1 MPRNVVFVSRERPRY
16 SPIGQHIMATATATR
31 TTKTTTKTTT
41 TPVVSTSLDVAG
53 YVAIEQAEQT
63 DMTKYVAGRAR
74 IVGIAIANGS
84 ELGNITNTLRA
95 AIIDAGLTP
104 KASLGPALKHYA
116 DAYSMASVYGV
127 TLDDKALHASYSVN
141 TGKVPAKLREAFKKA
156 APKKAV
162 TPADFIKRIDRL
174 KADAVALKGSK
185 AGLAAAPVSAPS
197 EPDDTDESTVGL
209 SMVDDAK
216 AILKQLAAMLKNAS
230 DDDAAAIHELV
241 SEFCA
246 EQGVIAL

>member
-1 MPRNVVFVSRERPRY
+1 
-16 SPIGQHIMATATATR
+16 MATATATKAPR
-31 TTKTTTKTTT
+31 TRATKAPITA
-41 TPVVSTSLDVAG
+41 PVVSTSLDVAG

-116 DAYSMASVYGV
+116 DAYSMAAAYGV

-162 TPADFIKRIDRL
+162 TPADFLKRIDRL

-185 AGLAAAPVSAPS
+185 AGLAAAPAPVTVD
-197 EPDDTDESTVGL
+197 PDGDDTEVGL

-216 AILKQLAAMLKNAS
+216 AVLRQLAAMLKNAS

>member
-1 MPRNVVFVSRERPRY
+1 MT
-16 SPIGQHIMATATATR
+16 TATKAPATKA
-31 TTKTTTKTTT
+31 TKTTPTT

-116 DAYSMASVYGV
+116 DAYSMAAAYGV

-162 TPADFIKRIDRL
+162 TPADFIKRIERL
-174 KADAVALKGSK
+174 KADAVAAKGSK
-185 AGLAAAPVSAPS
+185 ANLAAAPAVTTTTT
-197 EPDDTDESTVGL
+197 EDDDTTAGV
-209 SMVDDAK
+209 SMLDDAK
-216 AILKQLAAMLKNAS
+216 SILRQLAAMLKNAS
-230 DDDAAAIHELV
+230 DEDTAAIHELV
-241 SEFCA
+241 SEFAA
-246 EQGVIAL
+246 ENGIIAL